1 MSKNIFVAVHFNSFI
16 LTDIIP
22 ETNYTIIFITMI
34 LKIQTNQSSTFLD
47 GSIHTGG
54 VGTRLYMAPEI
65 REGKV
70 YSSPVDI
77 YALGIILLELFCTFQ
92 TGSGR
97 IQIILQVTQAHSLP
111 EELTLYKGY

>member
-1 MSKNIFVAVHFNSFI
+1 M
-16 LTDIIP
+16 
-22 ETNYTIIFITMI
+22 
-34 LKIQTNQSSTFLD
+34 D

-92 TGSGR
+92 TGSER
-97 IQIILQVTQAHSLP
+97 IQIILQVTQAQSLP
-111 EELTLYKGY
+111 EELTLYKGYWFLNLFLTERADKGKFVSKF